1 MKDKTDK
8 MIDRATAVICV
19 LLVLV
24 VGLTAYDAIVNA
36 PENIPIVIK
45 RVNSTINTEY
55 FTSVSDL
62 LYVLSNDN
70 YETYMK

>member
-8 MIDRATAVICV
+8 MIDRATKTICV

-62 LYVLSNDN
+62 LYVLNNDN
-70 YETYMK
+70 YEIYMK

>member
-19 LLVLV
+19 LMVLV

>member
-8 MIDRATAVICV
+8 MIDKATAVICV

>member
-19 LLVLV
+19 LLALM
-24 VGLTAYDAIVNA
+24 VGLTAYDAIVNE
-36 PENIPIVIK
+36 PENIPIII
-45 RVNSTINTEY
+45 RQVNSTINTEY

-62 LYVLSNDN
+62 LYALNNDN
-70 YETYMK
+70 YEIYMK

>member
-8 MIDRATAVICV
+8 IINQAIAVVCMLIV
-19 LLVLV
+19 IL

-62 LYVLSNDN
+62 LYVIEND
-70 YETYMK
+70 YSEIYMK